1 MLHYN
6 PRYVSSINM
15 FIFRRANCI
24 ITASGIV
31 TLCTVQ
37 YSMPDE
43 SRLQSALNRH
53 TVQLYTESDDT
64 RCCDNII
71 CAPEDGH
78 VMLETCRGL

>member
-1 MLHYN
+1 MLYYN
-6 PRYVSSINM
+6 PRYVSSIT
-15 FIFRRANCI
+15 CPSSGGQI
-24 ITASGIV
+24 ILSQHLVPVESG
-31 TLCTVQ
+31 
-37 YSMPDE
+37 
-43 SRLQSALNRH
+43 LQSALNRH